1 MARKKDDAP
10 SPPAREVG
18 KWLDLSELKEKPQP
32 EQEPSPSEE
41 PTVSGPPSRDFG
53 YSLPVLE
60 SSPGANK
67 EKRKRREYPSVEPA
81 RSRRGSPPPYIE
93 LHAASA
99 FSFLQ
104 GASLPEDLLQRAAEV
119 GLPAVALVDVNGVY
133 GAPRFYQAAKQ
144 AGVKALVG
152 AELVIED
159 EPMIPAG
166 RRGPLG
172 LVPASPLSRTEGG
185 RWERGPGGEDARVTV
200 LVESAAGYRNLCRM
214 LTTAALGR
222 PKGEARVSWDLLAE
236 HSAGLW
242 CLTGSDEGLVARE
255 LAHGGIDA
263 ARRAI
268 ERLTVLFHGRIHIEL
283 QRHRLREEEHRNRA
297 LLDLAVR
304 LRLPIVAT
312 NGVRYARA
320 EDKPLHDVLT
330 SIRHHTTLDA
340 AGALLAA
347 HRERHLKSA
356 AEMARLFAD
365 LPEAL
370 AATTELS
377 ERLDF
382 TLANLG
388 YRFPDYPLP
397 PGETPSS
404 YLRHI
409 TWNGAR
415 ARFRPLTAKAQAQIQ
430 RELDLIEKLDLA
442 GYFLIVWDIVQFCQ
456 RENILAQ
463 GRGSAA
469 NSAVCYALSITAVDP
484 VKMELLFE
492 RFLSEERGEW
502 PDIDLDL
509 PSGTQREKVIQYVYQ
524 RYGPR
529 GAAMTANVITYRD
542 RSSTREVAKVFGYSP
557 EQVDRLA
564 KQLGSWSW
572 DVASGEP
579 KSFDNELA
587 AAGFDPAEPRIQ
599 LFQEQWMRIHN
610 LPRHL
615 GQHSGGMVIAAGR
628 LDEVVPLEP
637 ASMPGRVVVQWDKDD
652 CADLGI
658 IKVDL
663 LGLGM
668 LNALEEM
675 VPTIRLHEEVNIDL
689 AHLPP
694 DDPKVYRMLRAAD
707 TVGVFQVESRAQMA
721 SLPRNHPEKFYDLVI
736 QVGIIRPG
744 PIAGNMASPY
754 FERRNGRQPVT
765 YAHPSLE
772 PILKRTLGVP
782 IFQEQLLRVAMVA
795 AGFSG
800 GEAEELRR
808 AMGSK
813 RSVERMKAIVEKL
826 RRGMTERGIVGKAQD
841 EIVQSIT
848 SFALY
853 GFPESHA
860 ASFALIAYASA
871 YLKAHHPTAFF
882 LSLLN
887 AWPMGFYHPATL
899 IGDAQRRGVE
909 IRPVDVQVSG
919 YRCHWED
926 REIREGARDR
936 RTGEVP
942 PVGAIRL
949 GFRFV
954 RGLREKMGKTIE
966 SERKREP
973 FRSVDDLME
982 RCRLNSNEISTLAE
996 IGALASFGLTRR
1008 AALWQVARS
1017 ARPAGPL
1024 LDKLEDPE
1032 PSPLPEMTPLEE
1044 TQADYAGI
1052 QLTLGPHPLTY
1063 FRDQLEKKG
1072 VTTAAGL
1079 EKLRDGQRV
1088 RTAGSVIVRQR
1099 PGTAKGLL
1107 FLTLEDETGMSQAVV
1122 SPDLLQKHRKLIV
1135 GSPGLVVE
1143 GTLQKRD
1150 GTISVKGE
1158 RFWSLKR
1165 VAAVPSTIGGD
1176 VLR

>member
-1 MARKKDDAP
+1 M
-10 SPPAREVG
+10 PARAAQTNYV
-18 KWLDLSELKEKPQP
+18 
-32 EQEPSPSEE
+32 
-41 PTVSGPPSRDFG
+41 
-53 YSLPVLE
+53 
-60 SSPGANK
+60 
-67 EKRKRREYPSVEPA
+67 
-81 RSRRGSPPPYIE
+81 E

-99 FSFLQ
+99 FSFLR
-104 GASLPEDLLQRAAEV
+104 GSSLPEDLIERAAAVE
-119 GLPAVALVDVNGVY
+119 LPAAALVDVNGVY

-144 AGVKALVG
+144 AGVRALVG
-152 AELVIED
+152 AEVTLD
-159 EPMIPAG
+159 EADPPAGG

-172 LVPASPLSRTEGG
+172 LVASPGPLSHRPSND
-185 RWERGPGGEDARVTV
+185 REREDEIGAGPRVTV
-200 LVESAAGYRNLCRM
+200 LVESRAGYKNLCRM
-214 LTTAALGR
+214 LTAAARGR
-222 PKGEARVSWDLLAE
+222 PKGEARVSWDLIAQ
-236 HSAGLW
+236 HAAGLH
-242 CLTGSDEGLVARE
+242 CLTGGDEGPVSRA
-255 LAHGGIDA
+255 LADPGGGIDA
-263 ARRAI
+263 ARRVL
-268 ERLTVLFHGRIHIEL
+268 ERLAVWFGGRVHVEL
-283 QRHRLREEEHRNRA
+283 QRHGLRDEEHRNRA
-297 LLDLAVR
+297 LLDLAAR
-304 LRLPIVAT
+304 LRLPVVAT
-312 NGVRYARA
+312 NGVRYARS

-330 SIRHHTTLDA
+330 AIRHHTTLDA
-340 AGALLAA
+340 AGALLAC
-347 HRERHLKSA
+347 HRERHVKSA

-365 LPEAL
+365 LPQAL
-370 AATTELS
+370 AASVDLAH
-377 ERLDF
+377 RLDF
-382 TLANLG
+382 TLENLG

-397 PGETPSS
+397 PGETSSS
-404 YLRHI
+404 YLRHL

-430 RELDLIEKLDLA
+430 KELDLIEKLDLA
-442 GYFLIVWDIVQFCQ
+442 GYFLIVWDIVSFCL
-456 RENILAQ
+456 REGILAQ

-484 VKMELLFE
+484 VKMDLLFE

-509 PSGTQREKVIQYVYQ
+509 PSGDQRERVIQHVYQ
-524 RYGPR
+524 RYGPH

-542 RSSTREVAKVFGYSP
+542 RSASREVAKVFGYSP
-557 EQVDRLA
+557 EQVDKIA

-572 DVASGEP
+572 DVAQGDP
-579 KSFDNELA
+579 KSLAAELT
-587 AAGFDPAEPRIQ
+587 AAGFDPQEPRMQ
-599 LFQEQWMRIHN
+599 LFAEQWVRIHN

-637 ASMPGRVVVQWDKDD
+637 AAMPGRVVVQWDKDD

-675 VPTIRLHEEVNIDL
+675 VPTIRAHEGVAIDL

-694 DDPKVYRMLRAAD
+694 DDPKVFRMLQKAD

-721 SLPRNHPEKFYDLVI
+721 SLPRNHPERFYDLVI

-744 PIAGNMASPY
+744 PIAGNLASPY
-754 FERRNGRQPVT
+754 FERRNKRQPVT
-765 YAHPSLE
+765 YPHPSLE
-772 PILKRTLGVP
+772 PILARTLGVP

-813 RSVERMKAIVEKL
+813 RSVERMKAMVERL
-826 RRGMTERGIVGKAQD
+826 RTGMTARGITGKAQD
-841 EIVQSIT
+841 EIVQGIT

-871 YLKAHHPTAFF
+871 WLKAHHPTAFF
-882 LSLLN
+882 LGILN

-899 IGDAQRRGVE
+899 VRDAQRQGVDV
-909 IRPVDVQVSG
+909 RPVDVQASG
-919 YRCHWED
+919 FRCSWEE
-926 REIREGARDR
+926 RELALGQRDP
-936 RTGEVP
+936 RTGAAP
-942 PVGAIRL
+942 PAGAIRL

-954 RGLREKMGKTIE
+954 RGLRNRAAKTIE
-966 SERKREP
+966 EERLRAP
-973 FRSVDDLME
+973 FAGVDDLVR
-982 RCRLNSNEISTLAE
+982 RCSLHADELDTLAE

-1008 AALWQVARS
+1008 AALWQVARA

-1024 LDKLEDPE
+1024 LDELTDPE
-1032 PSPLPEMTPLEE
+1032 PSPLAEMTPVEE
-1044 TQADYAGI
+1044 TLADYAGI
-1052 QLTLGPHPLTY
+1052 QMTLGPHPMTY
-1063 FRDQLEKKG
+1063 LRPQLAEKG
-1072 VTTAAGL
+1072 VVAAAAL
-1079 EKLRDGQRV
+1079 ERIPNGHRV

-1122 SPDLLQKHRKLIV
+1122 SPDLLQQHRKLIV
-1135 GSPGLVVE
+1135 GSPGLIVE
-1143 GTLQKRD
+1143 GVLQKRD
-1150 GTISVKGE
+1150 GTLSIKGE
-1158 RFWSLKR
+1158 KFWSLRKI
-1165 VAAVPSTIGGD
+1165 AAVPSHD
-1176 VLR
+1176 FR